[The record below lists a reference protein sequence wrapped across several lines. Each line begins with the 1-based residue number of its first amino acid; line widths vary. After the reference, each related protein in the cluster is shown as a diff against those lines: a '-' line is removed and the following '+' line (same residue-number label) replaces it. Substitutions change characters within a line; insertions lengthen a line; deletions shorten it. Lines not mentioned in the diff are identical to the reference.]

1 MKRLKEAQLKHRLL
15 KPSFLSVGLNQLIE
29 KLKWS
34 TLRTVSLIDHV
45 LTNSKEKVRNY
56 GIISNEI
63 LDHNFFYCTRKT
75 KTVKTG
81 KHNTISIRSHK
92 KYSKESL
99 LETLRKRIF
108 ETVPLLTVLTQH
120 ILT

>member
-15 KPSFLSVGLNQLIE
+15 KSSFLSVGLNQLIE

-56 GIISNEI
+56 GVISNGI

-99 LETLRKRIF
+99 LETLRKIF
-108 ETVPLLTVLTQH
+108 QTVPLLTVLTQH